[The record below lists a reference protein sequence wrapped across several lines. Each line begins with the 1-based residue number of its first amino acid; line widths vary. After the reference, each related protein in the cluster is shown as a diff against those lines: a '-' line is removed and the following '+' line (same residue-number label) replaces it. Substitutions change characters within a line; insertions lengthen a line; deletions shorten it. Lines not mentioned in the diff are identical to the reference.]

1 MEDVFTAETLFDF
14 DYLEYNDND
23 SNNMEHR
30 KIVVERDKCK
40 DENKTIAECTE
51 LTDEVFTPPTDN
63 IAPKDDNNRPVSNN
77 NSNGNYTCP
86 GTSIPN
92 EGGVSVP
99 TNNSL
104 PNNLACTPC
113 STVGTPSSVA
123 SSVPSSVP
131 ITELD
136 EETKTKIME
145 QVEFYF
151 SDANVTKDKELAKQ
165 IRRNEMGYV
174 SIKWITSFR
183 KIQALTQDWKAV
195 SRVLAQSAQLKV
207 STDKKMVRRKH
218 PIPKK
223 SDQFADRTVM
233 ASNLPLTE
241 RSVDSVKDY
250 FNGFGKVTLVR
261 FLMAGKPYPDDI
273 ANLHLSSWRGSPS
286 SDMVAVEFDTV
297 EAAELA
303 VLKLSDSNN
312 WRSSS
317 QVQLLRSRQQKAAGE
332 KHGPKVRKASEH
344 CSSSSS
350 MSYNH
355 SSTASRECNGY
366 GIARSLPKQ
375 MFGMSISGTSPGTSP
390 HGGISG
396 PARRQSH
403 NKSPHNNATRADRSS
418 ISRSTTAGSVNDSF
432 SCSPSANSYLGQRM
446 AMEKSNSP
454 VSVSMVLVREPKGP
468 DGSKGFG
475 HRSNV
480 QPQ

>member
-1 MEDVFTAETLFDF
+1 MVDT
-14 DYLEYNDND
+14 
-23 SNNMEHR
+23 
-30 KIVVERDKCK
+30 DKSK
-40 DENKTIAECTE
+40 DILQDDTHAVNIEP
-51 LTDEVFTPPTDN
+51 TDDVFTPPHSS
-63 IAPKDDNNRPVSNN
+63 IAPTDENHSVSN
-77 NSNGNYTCP
+77 SNTHTQIKSPCIDFSSP
-86 GTSIPN
+86 GSVPSNAVSIPCDSAN
-92 EGGVSVP
+92 MDE
-99 TNNSL
+99 
-104 PNNLACTPC
+104 TPS
-113 STVGTPSSVA
+113 STAGTPSSVA
-123 SSVPSSVP
+123 SSVPSSLP

-136 EETKTKIME
+136 EEIKRKILE

-233 ASNLPLTE
+233 ASNLPLSE
-241 RSVDSVKDY
+241 RSVDSVKEY
-250 FNGFGKVTLVR
+250 FRAFGKVTLVR

-273 ANLHLSSWRGSPS
+273 GNLHLTAWRGSPA
-286 SDMVAVEFDTV
+286 SDMVAVEFDCV
-297 EAAELA
+297 EGAELA

-317 QVQLLRSRQQKAAGE
+317 QVQLLRSRQQKAASD
-332 KHGPKVRKASEH
+332 KQVPKVRKASEN
-344 CSSSSS
+344 CNSTS

-355 SSTASRECNGY
+355 SSVNSRDSNGF
-366 GIARSLPKQ
+366 GVAKSLPKQ

-390 HGGISG
+390 HGASTT
-396 PARRQSH
+396 RRQSN
-403 NKSPHNNATRADRSS
+403 NKSPHSRTPL
-418 ISRSTTAGSVNDSF
+418 SRSTTTTAGSVNGSF

-446 AMEKSNSP
+446 AMEKSNNP
-454 VSVSMVLVREPKGP
+454 VSISMTLVREPKGP

-475 HRSNV
+475 HRSIIE
-480 QPQ
+480 